1 MKETDFAYWLQ
12 GFFEIGKPE
21 TITPEQVSIIRNHIN
36 LVKKCW
42 EPRIAQPKKE
52 EPTKSEDIGMDL
64 LPDDLNIAACTED
77 LPEIILEDED
87 TNLFHST
94 DASGDTLF
102 RC

>member
-21 TITPEQVSIIRNHIN
+21 TITPEQTTIIRNHIN

-42 EPRIAQPKKE
+42 EPKKKE
-52 EPTKSEDIGMDL
+52 EPPKSEDIGMDL
-64 LPDDLNIAACTED
+64 LPDDLNIPACTEE